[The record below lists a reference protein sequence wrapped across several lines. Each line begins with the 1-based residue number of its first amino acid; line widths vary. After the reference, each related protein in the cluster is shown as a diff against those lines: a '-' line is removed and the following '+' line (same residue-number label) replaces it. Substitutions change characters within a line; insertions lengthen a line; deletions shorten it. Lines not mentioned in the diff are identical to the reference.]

1 MRFACILTIVVAL
14 SGAGC
19 ASLGGLSSIIQ
30 PPRFEQADGQ
40 PAQLRILGP
49 SRTMPLGGAGVRIWL
64 KVTNPN
70 GFGFTLSTVNAALML
85 EGSRAADADF
95 PIGLPLSARQE
106 SVIPLDLAISFSDL
120 PGLAGSLRRLAVGGS
135 VPYELEGTVGV
146 DAGRL
151 GTPTFG
157 PMLLARGEM
166 RVVDRGSGIGDRGSG
181 ISLSEPGSRAGS
193 AGCSEVRAASL
204 RDGLPSRGRNWPS
217 LRARA
222 RSHRRCTRAS

>member
-1 MRFACILTIVVAL
+1 MRFACILTIVATM

-30 PPRFEQADGQ
+30 PPRFEQAEGQ

-49 SRTMPLGGAGVRIWL
+49 SRTMPVGGAGVRLWL

-70 GFGFTLSTVNAALML
+70 AFGFTLSTINAALSL

-95 PIGLPLSARQE
+95 PLGLPLSARQE
-106 SVIPLDLAISFSDL
+106 SVIPLDLSISFADL
-120 PGLAGSLRRLAVGGS
+120 PGLASALRRLAVGGS

-151 GTPTFG
+151 GTPSFG
-157 PMLLARGEM
+157 PMLLTRGEM
-166 RVVDRGSGIGDRGSG
+166 RVVR
-181 ISLSEPGSRAGS
+181 
-193 AGCSEVRAASL
+193 
-204 RDGLPSRGRNWPS
+204 
-217 LRARA
+217 
-222 RSHRRCTRAS
+222 

>member
-1 MRFACILTIVVAL
+1 M

-30 PPRFEQADGQ
+30 PPRFEQAEGQ

-49 SRTMPLGGAGVRIWL
+49 SRTMPVGGAGVRLWL

-70 GFGFTLSTVNAALML
+70 AFGFTLSTINAALSL

-95 PIGLPLSARQE
+95 PLGLPLSARQE
-106 SVIPLDLAISFSDL
+106 SVIPLDLSISFADL
-120 PGLAGSLRRLAVGGS
+120 PGLASALRRLAVGGS

-157 PMLLARGEM
+157 PMLLTRGEM
-166 RVVDRGSGIGDRGSG
+166 RVVR
-181 ISLSEPGSRAGS
+181 
-193 AGCSEVRAASL
+193 
-204 RDGLPSRGRNWPS
+204 
-217 LRARA
+217 
-222 RSHRRCTRAS
+222 

>member
-1 MRFACILTIVVAL
+1 MRFARILTFIAAL
-14 SGAGC
+14 STAGC
-19 ASLGGLSSIIQ
+19 ASLGGLSTIIQ

-70 GFGFTLSTVNAALML
+70 AFGFTLSTVNAALLL
-85 EGSRAADADF
+85 EGGRAADADF
-95 PIGLPLSARQE
+95 PLGLPLSARQE

-120 PGLAGSLRRLAVGGS
+120 PGLAGSLRKLAIGGS

-157 PMLLARGEM
+157 PMLLTRGEM
-166 RVVDRGSGIGDRGSG
+166 RVVR
-181 ISLSEPGSRAGS
+181 
-193 AGCSEVRAASL
+193 
-204 RDGLPSRGRNWPS
+204 
-217 LRARA
+217 
-222 RSHRRCTRAS
+222 

>member
-1 MRFACILTIVVAL
+1 M

-30 PPRFEQADGQ
+30 PPRFEQAEGQ

-49 SRTMPLGGAGVRIWL
+49 SRTMPVGGAGVRLWL

-70 GFGFTLSTVNAALML
+70 AFGFTLSTINAALSL

-95 PIGLPLSARQE
+95 PLGLPLSARQE
-106 SVIPLDLAISFSDL
+106 SVIPLDLSISFADL
-120 PGLAGSLRRLAVGGS
+120 PGLASALRRLAVGGS

-151 GTPTFG
+151 GTPSFG
-157 PMLLARGEM
+157 PMLLTRGEM
-166 RVVDRGSGIGDRGSG
+166 RVVR
-181 ISLSEPGSRAGS
+181 
-193 AGCSEVRAASL
+193 
-204 RDGLPSRGRNWPS
+204 
-217 LRARA
+217 
-222 RSHRRCTRAS
+222 

>member
-1 MRFACILTIVVAL
+1 M

-30 PPRFEQADGQ
+30 PPRFEQAEGQ

-49 SRTMPLGGAGVRIWL
+49 SRAMPVGGAGVRLWL

-70 GFGFTLSTVNAALML
+70 AFGFTLSTINAALSL

-95 PIGLPLSARQE
+95 PLGLPLSARQE
-106 SVIPLDLAISFSDL
+106 SVIPLDLSISFADL
-120 PGLAGSLRRLAVGGS
+120 PGLASALRRLAVGGS

-157 PMLLARGEM
+157 PMLLTRGEM
-166 RVVDRGSGIGDRGSG
+166 RVVR
-181 ISLSEPGSRAGS
+181 
-193 AGCSEVRAASL
+193 
-204 RDGLPSRGRNWPS
+204 
-217 LRARA
+217 
-222 RSHRRCTRAS
+222 

>member
-1 MRFACILTIVVAL
+1 MRFARILTIVATL

-30 PPRFEQADGQ
+30 PPRFEQAEGQ

-70 GFGFTLSTVNAALML
+70 GFGFTLSTINASLML

-95 PIGLPLSARQE
+95 PLGLPLSARQE

-157 PMLLARGEM
+157 PMLLTRGEM
-166 RVVDRGSGIGDRGSG
+166 RVVR
-181 ISLSEPGSRAGS
+181 
-193 AGCSEVRAASL
+193 
-204 RDGLPSRGRNWPS
+204 
-217 LRARA
+217 
-222 RSHRRCTRAS
+222 